1 MSTNHNRIRVADLE
15 KNQPNK
21 ILKTNQNGELE
32 FSDANNFQAES
43 YNALDCTTE
52 GKTLDAR
59 QGKVLKDM
67 IENVS
72 TSPVSLVNDLTTGG
86 TNKAL
91 TAEMGKQLDETKHP
105 LEDQRLS
112 QDQTVKFGRVI
123 VKDGKYV
130 SYIEPF
136 QVLAQNAET
145 YFSTKLTPDA
155 IIAQSNGARKLE
167 VKYNSINFVEDPY
180 TDKKGS
186 LQTQFLTGARSWQL
200 QDKDGIVALTNDNV
214 VTAPGNTIRPS
225 LIIPNG
231 TLTTTPA
238 NGAIERD
245 ENGVL
250 WETHNSIRS
259 RLITTSD
266 NLIPI
271 AYKATTSMQTNLDLA
286 VSSTSQYVSTN
297 ISAGKFSN
305 ASVQRLNASTVTVT
319 STYNSTGLKPTI
331 AKTEVFLKIN
341 NGLFTTHFSGSNPA
355 NEVKIMEYSGLNNYG
370 YKNYQ
375 NLLLFN
381 IQNAN
386 PLLAQWSTIDFNV
399 QTIND
404 GKITTEDKSYYLRD
418 SINSRS
424 FGASEA
430 SFSIVFRN
438 TLAFTDENNNNGLNA
453 KTLVRATNYALFIE
467 TIR

>member
-112 QDQTVKFGRVI
+112 QDQTVKFGSVI
-123 VKDGKYV
+123 VKNGKYV

-136 QVLAQNAET
+136 QIRVQNPET
-145 YFSTKLTPDA
+145 YFLTKLTPDA
-155 IIAQSNGARKLE
+155 IIAQSSDARKLE
-167 VKYNSINFVEDPY
+167 VKHNSINFVQDPY

-200 QDKDGIVALTNDNV
+200 QDKDGIVALTNDNI

-245 ENGVL
+245 SNGVL
-250 WETHNSIRS
+250 WETHADNRNQIATTNYIDSNFKSDIYIPTLENILNITGATLLNANYTKIGNIVNVMVALSATPKSLALDTEISLSLPFSRNLSTIALSGIVVVSTVNSS
-259 RLITTSD
+259 FSGQVYLTSSSSAS
-266 NLIPI
+266 IK
-271 AYKATTSMQTNLDLA
+271 YKA
-286 VSSTSQYVSTN
+286 
-297 ISAGKFSN
+297 N
-305 ASVQRLNASTVTVT
+305 AS
-319 STYNSTGLKPTI
+319 GLSNII
-331 AKTEVFLKIN
+331 AN
-341 NGLFTTHFSGSNPA
+341 FS
-355 NEVKIMEYSGLNNYG
+355 Y
-370 YKNYQ
+370 
-375 NLLLFN
+375 
-381 IQNAN
+381 
-386 PLLAQWSTIDFNV
+386 
-399 QTIND
+399 
-404 GKITTEDKSYYLRD
+404 
-418 SINSRS
+418 SIN
-424 FGASEA
+424 
-430 SFSIVFRN
+430 
-438 TLAFTDENNNNGLNA
+438 
-453 KTLVRATNYALFIE
+453 
-467 TIR
+467 